1 MLSRSHRPNA
11 RWLAPTL
18 LLLALAE
25 LSLQGCASSLP
36 YVWVDETPAG
46 HDDPDEYRLSV
57 RDVISV
63 RVWNQ
68 DAISTERV
76 RVREDGRIS
85 LPFLRDVGVV
95 GMTLN
100 DLSDRLQKDLQ
111 AFIVDPIVTVT
122 LVEPGP
128 LSVSVLGE
136 VTTNGTYSMLRPSG
150 VLQAIAAAG
159 GVSHYADL
167 EGIYV
172 LRRVKPSAPP
182 VRIRFRYRDL
192 SSGGTRA
199 AGFLLQSG
207 DIVVVE

>member
-1 MLSRSHRPNA
+1 MPSRSHRSSA
-11 RWLAPTL
+11 RWLVPTV
-18 LLLALAE
+18 LLLAIAG
-25 LSLQGCASSLP
+25 LSQQGCASTMP
-36 YVWVDETPAG
+36 YVWVDETPAD
-46 HDDPDEYRLSV
+46 HEIPDEYRLSV

-68 DAISTERV
+68 DAISTERA

-100 DLSDRLQKDLQ
+100 ELCDRLQKDLQ
-111 AFIVDPIVTVT
+111 SFIVDPVVSVT

-128 LSVSVLGE
+128 LSVSVVGE
-136 VTTNGTYSMLRPSG
+136 VATAGTFSMLRPSG

-172 LRRVKPSAPP
+172 LRRVKPTEPP
-182 VRIRFRYRDL
+182 TRIRFRYRDL

-199 AGFLLQSG
+199 SAFLLKSG

>member
-1 MLSRSHRPNA
+1 MPSRSHRSSA
-11 RWLAPTL
+11 RWLVPTL
-18 LLLALAE
+18 LLLALAG
-25 LSLQGCASSLP
+25 LSLQGCASNLP

-46 HDDPDEYRLSV
+46 HSDPDEYRLTA

-68 DAISTERV
+68 DAISTERE
-76 RVREDGRIS
+76 RIREDGRIS
-85 LPFLRDVGVV
+85 LPFLRDVRVV

-111 AFIVDPIVTVT
+111 VFIVDPVVTVT

-136 VTTNGTYSMLRPSG
+136 VTTTGTFSMLRPSG

-159 GVSHYADL
+159 GVSQYADL

-172 LRRVKPSAPP
+172 LRRLNPSAPP
-182 VRIRFRYRDL
+182 TRIRFRYRDL